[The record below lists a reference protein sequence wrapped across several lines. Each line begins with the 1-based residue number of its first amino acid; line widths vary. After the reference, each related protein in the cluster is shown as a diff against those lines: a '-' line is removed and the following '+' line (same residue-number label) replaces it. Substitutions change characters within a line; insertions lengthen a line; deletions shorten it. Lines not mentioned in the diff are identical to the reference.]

1 MRIVINQAIAD
12 LSLNTMYDVIIIG
25 SGAAGYTAAVYSCRA
40 GRKTMLIAG
49 SIPGGQLMLTSDVEN
64 FPGFPEAVIGPELME
79 RMRKQ
84 AERFGPDIVYDDA
97 SEVDFKTRPFKV
109 TVGKKTHEGKAVI
122 ISTGANAKWLDIP
135 SETKLRGH
143 GVSSCATCD
152 GYFFKEKDVVV
163 VGGGDTAMEEATF
176 LANITRKV
184 IVVHRREKLRASQIL
199 QERSMKNPKISFVW
213 DSVVDEILGDKNV
226 TGVRSRNLKTGKEQK
241 LKADGVFVAIGHEP
255 NTSLFKGQIDLDPK
269 GYIMTKRETETN
281 IPGVFAA
288 GDVRDFKYRQA
299 ITAAADGCKAAID
312 ADRFIGEHYKS

>member
-1 MRIVINQAIAD
+1 
-12 LSLNTMYDVIIIG
+12 MYDVIIIG

-97 SEVDFKTRPFKV
+97 SEVDFNSRPFEV
-109 TVGKKTHEGKAVI
+109 TVGKKTHEGRAVI

-226 TGVRSRNLKTGKEQK
+226 TGVRSRNLKTGKEQT

-255 NTSLFKGQIDLDPK
+255 NTSLFKGQIDLDSK
-269 GYIMTKRETETN
+269 GYIMTKRETETS

-299 ITAAADGCKAAID
+299 ITAAADGCKAAMD
-312 ADRFIGEHYKS
+312 ADHFIGEHYKN

>member
-1 MRIVINQAIAD
+1 
-12 LSLNTMYDVIIIG
+12 MYDVIIIG

-40 GRKTMLIAG
+40 GRKTLLIAG
-49 SIPGGQLMLTSDVEN
+49 SVPGGQLMLTSDVEN

-84 AERFGPDIVYDDA
+84 AERFGPDIIYDDA
-97 SEVDFKTRPFKV
+97 SGVDFKTRPFKV
-109 TVGKKTHEGKAVI
+109 TVGKTTHDGKAVI

-135 SETKLRGH
+135 SETRLRGH

-163 VGGGDTAMEEATF
+163 VGGGDTAMEEAAF

-184 IVVHRREKLRASQIL
+184 TVVHRRDKLRASQIL
-199 QERSMKNPKISFVW
+199 QERSLKNQKIGFVW

-226 TGVRSRNLKTGKEQK
+226 TGVRSRNLKTGKEQT

-255 NTSLFKGQIDLDPK
+255 NTLLFKGQIDLDSK
-269 GYIMTKRETETN
+269 GYIVTKKETETN

-288 GDVRDFKYRQA
+288 GDVRDFRYRQA
-299 ITAAADGCKAAID
+299 ITAAADGCKAAMD